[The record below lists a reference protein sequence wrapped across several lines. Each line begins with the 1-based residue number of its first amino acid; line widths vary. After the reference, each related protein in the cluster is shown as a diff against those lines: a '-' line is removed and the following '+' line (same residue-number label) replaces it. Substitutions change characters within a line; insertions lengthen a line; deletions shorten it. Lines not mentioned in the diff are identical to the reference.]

1 MNYYISDLH
10 FSHKNILQFD
20 QRPWDN
26 LDDMK
31 QALINNWNS
40 VATNA
45 DHVYHMGDFC
55 WGKTPEWIEILK
67 QLNGNIHICAGNHDV
82 GNSKEL
88 KKYIVDYFE
97 YKEVKDGDFTVILS
111 HYPMLF
117 YKHDGS
123 PNHVMICGHLHNTK
137 EWEQMK
143 QMVAWGRKN
152 YVQFPDNRFQ
162 IIPVE
167 ACKPYML
174 YTPRTL
180 EYLLNCLDTGKIYG
194 I

>member
-45 DHVYHMGDFC
+45 DHVYHIGDFC

-67 QLNGNIHICAGNHDV
+67 QLKGNIHIIQGNHDI
-82 GNSKEL
+82 GPSKEL
-88 KKYIVDYFE
+88 NKYIVE
-97 YKEVKDGDFTVILS
+97 YTN
-111 HYPMLF
+111 
-117 YKHDGS
+117 YK
-123 PNHVMICGHLHNTK
+123 
-137 EWEQMK
+137 
-143 QMVAWGRKN
+143 
-152 YVQFPDNRFQ
+152 
-162 IIPVE
+162 
-167 ACKPYML
+167 
-174 YTPRTL
+174 
-180 EYLLNCLDTGKIYG
+180 
-194 I
+194 